1 MIVFKTI
8 IDVRRVIIMQREHS
22 PIRIS
27 HETARLIVDNLH
39 NSKSSKQKKE
49 FVKESLAVANK
60 VKTKELKIMG

>member
-8 IDVRRVIIMQREHS
+8 IDVRRVVIMQREHS

-27 HETARLIVDNLH
+27 RETARLIVDNLH

-49 FVKESLAVANK
+49 FVKESLVVANK
-60 VKTKELKIMG
+60 VKTKELEIMG